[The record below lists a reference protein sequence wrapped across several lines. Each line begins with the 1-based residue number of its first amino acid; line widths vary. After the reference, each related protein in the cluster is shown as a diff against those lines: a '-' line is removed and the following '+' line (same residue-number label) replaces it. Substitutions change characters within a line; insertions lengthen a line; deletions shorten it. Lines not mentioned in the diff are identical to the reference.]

1 MATEEKVIGDSKEF
15 TLDPNTELRFEVE
28 DNSVVIVELQKGLAE
43 IFGAELTLNRK
54 VHFSSRAKVAIYTW
68 QGCIV
73 SLTGKTDVAYTV
85 KETPM
90 IIYVNTHAALEQMRQ
105 KAEKEE
111 SRGPRMLICGPPDVG
126 KSTLCKLLVNYAARL
141 GRSPILVDLDVG
153 QNDISIPGTIGALA
167 IERPSDIEEGYYLTA
182 PLVYH
187 FGYKTPEKN
196 LKLYNLLISRLAEVI
211 NMRCESIDKTNYSGV
226 IINTCGWVRE
236 GGYDSIVH
244 CAGAFEVDSIVVLDQ
259 ERLHSQLKRDMPEF
273 VRVMLLPKSG
283 GVVERSSKTRMDD
296 RDNKIR
302 EYFYGTK
309 SILYPHTFDVVF
321 DEILVYKIGAP
332 ELPQSMMPLGQTS
345 QSNRTKP
352 ILIEPGPGLLHHILG
367 ISTALSHEED
377 IVQTNIAGFIVVT
390 AVDME
395 HRCLTVLSPSPRP
408 LPRHILILME
418 DIQFMDFK

>member
-1 MATEEKVIGDSKEF
+1 MAEEKQIGDSKEYR
-15 TLDPNTELRFEVE
+15 LDPNTELRFEVE
-28 DNSVVIVELQKGLAE
+28 DNAIVTVELQKGLAE
-43 IFGAELTLNRK
+43 VFGAELTLNRK
-54 VHFSSRAKVAIYTW
+54 VIFVARSKVAVYTW

-73 SLTGKTDVAYTV
+73 TLAGKTDVAYTV
-85 KETPM
+85 RETPM
-90 IIYVNTHAALEQMRQ
+90 TIYVNTHAALEQLRVQ
-105 KAEKEE
+105 AQTRD
-111 SRGPRMLICGPPDVG
+111 SRGPRIMMVGPPDVG

-167 IERPSDIEEGYYLTA
+167 IERPSDIEEGYCLTA

-187 FGYKTPEKN
+187 FGHKTPEKN
-196 LKLYNLLISRLAEVI
+196 LILYNLLITQLAEVI
-211 NMRCESIDKTNYSGV
+211 NMRCENNNKTNYSGV
-226 IINTCGWVRE
+226 VVNTCGWVRE
-236 GGYDSIVH
+236 GGYDAIVH
-244 CAGAFEVDSIVVLDQ
+244 AAGAFEVDSIVVLDQ

-309 SILYPHTFDVVF
+309 SILYPHTFDVSL

-345 QSNRTKP
+345 QSNRAKP
-352 ILIEPGPGLLHHILG
+352 FIVEPGPALLHHILA
-367 ISTALSHEED
+367 ISNATSHEED
-377 IVQTNIAGFIVVT
+377 LVRTNIAGFIVVT
-390 AVDME
+390 AVDMD
-395 HRCLTVLSPSPRP
+395 HRTLTVLSPSPRP
-408 LPRHILILME
+408 LPRRILLLME